1 MNRATL
7 IVSGPGKG
15 AWQTPGVP
23 IGRRTM
29 FVQLNEQNRK
39 RIEESIIAFSAF
51 NGSGELELQGTPQDL
66 SRPSGDVYRFL
77 HSETYRLTFPDS
89 VPIIAIPADIRF
101 RNAAGEYTANWVCQ
115 GQTVIAT
122 QCRPNTERLD
132 AV

>member
-1 MNRATL
+1 M
-7 IVSGPGKG
+7 
-15 AWQTPGVP
+15 
-23 IGRRTM
+23 
-29 FVQLNEQNRK
+29 
-39 RIEESIIAFSAF
+39 
-51 NGSGELELQGTPQDL
+51 ELQGTPQDL
-66 SRPSGDVYRFL
+66 SRRFGDVYRFL